1 MCLHRAPALR
11 CSAPHP
17 EAAASEPHML
27 SFGFA
32 FVATEIQSAFASHD
46 SVALSLQALWYVEL
60 AWSCFFDLL
69 QLLQ

>member
-1 MCLHRAPALR
+1 
-11 CSAPHP
+11 
-17 EAAASEPHML
+17 ML